1 MKAHDTSFL
10 FDAKMLRTKIW
21 KMIILSK
28 PDFVK
33 KVFFCQ
39 NSNKIY
45 FFTVTIT
52 TLNPSQMWHLRDC
65 SGTLVF
71 RSNWPGLGKLLFF
84 KQWTWTLVNQFYL
97 SIVLDFGE
105 HIFFLDF
112 IALDFSKLKKKF
124 EQLTWNLVKSYFLKQ
139 LTRTWVNYFLKK
151 ITWPFVN
158 FIVFLLSQRKT
169 AYTNPKSLRLEK
181 DSFPYRLNLQ
191 SIYIIL

>member
-105 HIFFLDF
+105 HIFLDL
-112 IALDFSKLKKKF
+112 IALDFGKLKKKI
-124 EQLTWNLVKSYFLKQ
+124 
-139 LTRTWVNYFLKK
+139 RTIDLDFGK
-151 ITWPFVN
+151 ILF
-158 FIVFLLSQRKT
+158 FKAIDQDLG
-169 AYTNPKSLRLEK
+169 
-181 DSFPYRLNLQ
+181 
-191 SIYIIL
+191 